1 MFKLLKTITRNV
13 YSSTSVLCNF
23 NIPPSY
29 PATMS
34 ELRVIKR
41 ARYDGRSKKRR
52 WEERR
57 SDKGESLGF
66 QPKQGR
72 LENEQKDTVNTC
84 PTDSQDVNTE
94 KIKRRKFVLM
104 LGYSGVNYYGM
115 QRNPGM
121 KTIEEELFK
130 ALLKVNLI
138 DQISFEQVQNM
149 AFQRAARTDKGNYKL
164 VIVISQIYCHK
175 V

>member
-1 MFKLLKTITRNV
+1 MLKLFRTLTRNV
-13 YSSTSVLCNF
+13 YSSSSLLCNSKHSP
-23 NIPPSY
+23 NYPSV
-29 PATMS
+29 MS
-34 ELRVIKR
+34 EMKIIKK

-57 SDKGESLGF
+57 SDKGELPGF
-66 QPKQGR
+66 RPKQAR
-72 LENEQKDTVNTC
+72 LDNEQKDGTLNTDKTDKQNVNI
-84 PTDSQDVNTE
+84 E
-94 KIKRRKFVLM
+94 KVKRRKFVLM

-149 AFQRAARTDKGNYKL
+149 AFQRAARTDKGNKMFY
-164 VIVISQIYCHK
+164 
-175 V
+175 